1 MIVSVFFS
9 IWKRKWT
16 KNTPVPVLVIFSDF
30 FDKKVCSWFD
40 VFLTRILQ
48 EIFFCQVLARNIFLS
63 GSCKKYFSVRFLQ
76 EIFFCQVLAR
86 NIFLSGSCKKYFFCQ
101 VLARFVFFCQD
112 LARIVFIFNQRSEDK
127 VEVFC
132 KVRFALVQILE

>member
-48 EIFFCQVLARNIFLS
+48 EIFFCQVLAR
-63 GSCKKYFSVRFLQ
+63 
-76 EIFFCQVLAR
+76 
-86 NIFLSGSCKKYFFCQ
+86 
-101 VLARFVFFCQD
+101 FVFFCQD